1 MGIILMLLASVSFA
15 TMSALIKA
23 VGQDVPSLQVVF
35 LRCALS
41 VPILLFFVLIQRKP
55 LLVRAKKV
63 LLFRTLFG
71 MTAMIGFFY
80 AIANMP
86 LAECVFIGR
95 SQPLILAILAPLIIG
110 EKAPRSAWFAIATGF
125 AGVALIMKPAMAWPV
140 AAWVTLGAALASALA
155 HLLVRRLNAT
165 DDPLVIVFNFSF
177 LAGIFTSVRVLP
189 HFVSMS
195 GTQWIYVAGI
205 VVFACIGQILMT
217 MAYRKDLAP
226 AVASSTYSAVF
237 LSVLFGYLFW
247 GEIPHPLAWLGG
259 ALIVTGGLMLLRARI
274 HIRAPAS
281 PAAS

>member
-1 MGIILMLLASVSFA
+1 MGIVLMLLASISFA

-41 VPILLFFVLIQRKP
+41 IPLLLFFILVQRKP

-63 LLFRTLFG
+63 LLFRTIFG
-71 MTAMIGFFY
+71 LTAMIGFFY
-80 AIANMP
+80 AISNMP
-86 LAECVFIGR
+86 LAECIFIGR

-125 AGVALIMKPAMAWPV
+125 AGVILIMKPAMAWPV
-140 AAWVTLGAALASALA
+140 AAWITLGAAACSALA

-177 LAGIFTSVRVLP
+177 LAALFTSIRVVPDFTPLT
-189 HFVSMS
+189 
-195 GTQWIYVAGI
+195 GRQWIYIAGI

-217 MAYRKDLAP
+217 TAYRKDLAP
-226 AVASSTYSAVF
+226 AVASATYSAVF

-247 GEIPHPLAWLGG
+247 GEVPHPLAWLGG
-259 ALIVTGGLMLLRARI
+259 GLIVTGGLMLLRARI

>member
-1 MGIILMLLASVSFA
+1 MGIILMLLASISFA
-15 TMSALIKA
+15 AMSALIKA

-41 VPILLFFVLIQRKP
+41 IPLLLIFVLIQRKP

-63 LLFRTLFG
+63 LLFRTIFG
-71 MTAMIGFFY
+71 MMAMIGFFY
-80 AIANMP
+80 AISNMP
-86 LAECVFIGR
+86 LAECIFIGR

-125 AGVALIMKPAMAWPV
+125 LGVVLIMKPAMAWPV
-140 AAWVTLGAALASALA
+140 AAWITFGAAACSALA

-177 LAGIFTSVRVLP
+177 LAALFTSIRVVP
-189 HFVSMS
+189 SFVPLT
-195 GTQWIYVAGI
+195 GRQWFYVSGI
-205 VVFACIGQILMT
+205 VIFACIGQILMT
-217 MAYRKDLAP
+217 MAYRRDLAP
-226 AVASSTYSAVF
+226 AVASATYSAVF
-237 LSVLFGYLFW
+237 LSILFGYIFW
-247 GEIPHPLAWLGG
+247 GEVPHPLAWLGG
-259 ALIVTGGLMLLRARI
+259 GLIITGGLLLLRARI